1 MENQNQLKEILKF
14 CEVDKTFL
22 EVLNDE
28 EELYNY
34 LLKVEEI
41 YNDEIVVLEVKYFLE
56 EYKNNNI
63 KIKLNNKFLIL
74 ECLKFTINGLW
85 KIKKFES

>member
-1 MENQNQLKEILKF
+1 MENKLKEILKY

-28 EELYNY
+28 EKLYNY

-41 YNDEIVVLEVKYFLE
+41 YNDEIAVLGVKYFLE
-56 EYKNNNI
+56 EYENNNI
-63 KIKLNNKFLIL
+63 KIRLNNKFLIL
-74 ECLKFTINGLW
+74 EYLKFTINGLW

>member
-1 MENQNQLKEILKF
+1 MENQLKEILKY

-22 EVLNDE
+22 RVLNDE
-28 EELYNY
+28 EKLYNY

-41 YNDEIVVLEVKYFLE
+41 YNDEIAVLGVKYFLE

-63 KIKLNNKFLIL
+63 KIKLNNKFLML